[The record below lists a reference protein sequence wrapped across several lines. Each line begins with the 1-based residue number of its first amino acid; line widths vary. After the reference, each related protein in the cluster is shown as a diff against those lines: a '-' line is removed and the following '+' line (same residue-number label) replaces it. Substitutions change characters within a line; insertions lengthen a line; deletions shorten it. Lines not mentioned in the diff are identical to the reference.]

1 MWSDSDKRHAKDKYS
16 ITIFESDCIRERAN
30 DKSLPTSAHLVTY
43 KIDGM
48 VKYDIV
54 MASAMRHIFDFYWDH
69 LRSDLLRIEWSA
81 GTVNPKLW
89 GGTDQKK
96 KK

>member
-1 MWSDSDKRHAKDKYS
+1 MWSDSDKKHAKDKYS
-16 ITIFESDCIRERAN
+16 ITIFESDCTRGRAE

-43 KIDGM
+43 KMDGM
-48 VKYDIV
+48 IKHDIV
-54 MASAMRHIFDFYWDH
+54 MAAAMRHIFDFYWDH
-69 LRSDLLRIEWSA
+69 LRADLLSIEWSA

-89 GGTDQKK
+89 GGMDQKK